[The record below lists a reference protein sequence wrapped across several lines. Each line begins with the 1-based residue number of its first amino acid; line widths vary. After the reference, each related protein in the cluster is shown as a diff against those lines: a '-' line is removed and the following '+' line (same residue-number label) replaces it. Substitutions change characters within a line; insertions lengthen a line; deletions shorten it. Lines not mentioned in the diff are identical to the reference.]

1 MKVLGCSYE
10 FVAYVG
16 TYLKVNIIKFKWL
29 EVELVLESNPCHTLC
44 SSGQL
49 LSSATSG
56 MKVAGGVGEH
66 TIPSKKLLTFDS
78 DHERKNQFS

>member
-1 MKVLGCSYE
+1 MKVLGCSYG
-10 FVAYVG
+10 FVAYMG
-16 TYLKVNIIKFKWL
+16 TYLKVNINKFKWL
-29 EVELVLESNPCHTLC
+29 EDELELESNPCHTLY
-44 SSGQL
+44 SSYQL

-56 MKVAGGVGEH
+56 MEGGIGEH